1 MNLNQNCRISFQHGI
16 IHRKEKPM
24 TPGEFSQL
32 QIELYRQMTGEER
45 LLIALNL
52 HEMSCEIARDGIRG
66 RYPNA
71 SPEEVEIKLHERLR
85 QRGQNKRT

>member
-1 MNLNQNCRISFQHGI
+1 
-16 IHRKEKPM
+16 M
-24 TPGEFSQL
+24 TPTEFTQQ
-32 QIELYRQMTGEER
+32 QIERYRQMTGEER

-71 SPEEVEIKLHERLR
+71 TPQLVESKLHERLR
-85 QRGQNKRT
+85 QTYQSAAPEEMAHD

>member
-1 MNLNQNCRISFQHGI
+1 
-16 IHRKEKPM
+16 M
-24 TPGEFSQL
+24 TPTEFTQQ
-32 QIELYRQMTGEER
+32 QIERYRQMTGEQR

-71 SPEEVEIKLHERLR
+71 TPELIESKLHERLR
-85 QRGQNKRT
+85 HAYPASVTAASND

>member
-1 MNLNQNCRISFQHGI
+1 
-16 IHRKEKPM
+16 M
-24 TPGEFSQL
+24 TPSEFTQQ
-32 QIELYRQMTGEER
+32 QIERYRQMTGEER

-66 RYPNA
+66 HYPNA
-71 SPEEVEIKLHERLR
+71 TPEEVEMKLHERLR

>member
-1 MNLNQNCRISFQHGI
+1 
-16 IHRKEKPM
+16 M
-24 TPGEFSQL
+24 TPTEFTQQ
-32 QIELYRQMTGEER
+32 QIQRYRQMTGEQR

-71 SPEEVEIKLHERLR
+71 TPELIESKLHERLR
-85 QRGQNKRT
+85 QAYPASTTAVSND